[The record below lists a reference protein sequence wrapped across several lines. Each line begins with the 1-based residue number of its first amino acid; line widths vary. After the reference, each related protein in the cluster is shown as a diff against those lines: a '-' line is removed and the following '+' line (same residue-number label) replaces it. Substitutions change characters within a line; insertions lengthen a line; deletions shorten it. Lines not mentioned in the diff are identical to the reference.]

1 LIDFCEQAIASVGVT
16 YTVAV
21 VGSKLSLLFL
31 FRRIFNMRTLW
42 FRISWYFILVLIFPL
57 SFATAITWSALGIA
71 GQLPLEV
78 ELTYAV
84 YSVTI
89 INSTTDVLMLILP
102 IGMTANL
109 QLSWRQRIMVMLIF
123 ALGSVYVPTL
133 RACPS

>member
-1 LIDFCEQAIASVGVT
+1 MIDFCEQAIASVGVT